1 MRRGFPGI
9 KLLLFLYLLPCSRI
23 SRRDSCS
30 SSRVS
35 SNGRRRWSPPK
46 GLFGSLPLRRR
57 RVLLCRR
64 PLRSRFTPTVW
75 RPPRGRIRHHILPS
89 EPKHDTITRFAI
101 SVQRIIKEL
110 WRLAKEEALERSGGQ
125 GMRRHAHFVQWA
137 CSCATPSVT
146 KPTPADPNTYHR
158 LRHSSIASCLRHW
171 NLPHDHSP
179 QLIAQNK

>member
-1 MRRGFPGI
+1 MRRGFLGI

-35 SNGRRRWSPPK
+35 SSGGRSSSSK
-46 GLFGSLPLRRR
+46 GAFSSLPLRRR
-57 RVLLCRR
+57 RVLWCWCPPWSQL
-64 PLRSRFTPTVW
+64 TPTVW

-101 SVQRIIKEL
+101 SVQWIIKEL
-110 WRLAKEEALERSGGQ
+110 WRLAKEEALKRSRGQ

-146 KPTPADPNTYHR
+146 KPTPADPNTYHT
-158 LRHSSIASCLRHW
+158 LCHSSIASCLRHW